1 MVLFQATFLTR
12 ALGYILLAF
21 ALGAAV
27 VTTKIVV
34 QYHNPVFFGDQWAIV
49 ADLQSANGNITA
61 HNLWAQHNEHRIPI
75 ARLAGYADLLLLG
88 GRNTILLVL
97 IFFIQ
102 LVHLAILL
110 AVLRKFGPA
119 DLRFEIPAAALCLY
133 CLFSPLQIENLAWG
147 FQIHFVLILCAASLA
162 FAFAV
167 TQTPPFAGLIA
178 TAWVAELC
186 VSNGVL
192 VWPVLSL
199 VAFGTGY
206 SRQKQIW
213 LAAIGAASVAIYF
226 LGYRTPPYHSN
237 PFESLRHPLAILK
250 FVVTYFRSSFDPS
263 APATS
268 IWPTIAESLTLIV
281 CAWVLTNAFR
291 CFVLRRPGFS
301 RLEKFCYA
309 NQLFLLATVTITALG
324 RLRFGPE
331 QAMASRYQGVALL
344 FWACAGILIL
354 LRSAQAENSS
364 VLVGCEAVL
373 LVLFLAQP
381 ARFAAAEDFARDRKA
396 ISEKAYAA
404 LAQNTNDRAAIGA
417 DFPSVEAVT
426 AWYGYL
432 RSHHLGPD
440 PREFGGAP
448 VSPGLATVHPAT
460 NAPQLNGYQIA
471 PPDACWGFLDE
482 GVPVEGSPHAFT
494 IFGWAWQRT
503 GARLPEKVVLAFP
516 DGAIAQTA
524 GLTVARPDVQK
535 AAPEITSLNTGW
547 TATIQAGSGVRLRA
561 YAILAGQPN
570 EFGDVPTTPTA
581 CPLSNEFVAP

>member
-167 TQTPPFAGLIA
+167 TQTPSFAGLIV

-186 VSNGVL
+186 MSNGVL

-199 VAFGTGY
+199 VAFGVGY

-213 LAAIGAASVAIYF
+213 LGAIGAASVAIYF

-237 PFESLRHPLAILK
+237 PFES
-250 FVVTYFRSSFDPS
+250 
-263 APATS
+263 
-268 IWPTIAESLTLIV
+268 
-281 CAWVLTNAFR
+281 
-291 CFVLRRPGFS
+291 
-301 RLEKFCYA
+301 
-309 NQLFLLATVTITALG
+309 
-324 RLRFGPE
+324 
-331 QAMASRYQGVALL
+331 
-344 FWACAGILIL
+344 
-354 LRSAQAENSS
+354 
-364 VLVGCEAVL
+364 
-373 LVLFLAQP
+373 
-381 ARFAAAEDFARDRKA
+381 
-396 ISEKAYAA
+396 
-404 LAQNTNDRAAIGA
+404 
-417 DFPSVEAVT
+417 
-426 AWYGYL
+426 
-432 RSHHLGPD
+432 
-440 PREFGGAP
+440 
-448 VSPGLATVHPAT
+448 
-460 NAPQLNGYQIA
+460 
-471 PPDACWGFLDE
+471 
-482 GVPVEGSPHAFT
+482 
-494 IFGWAWQRT
+494 
-503 GARLPEKVVLAFP
+503 
-516 DGAIAQTA
+516 
-524 GLTVARPDVQK
+524 
-535 AAPEITSLNTGW
+535 
-547 TATIQAGSGVRLRA
+547 
-561 YAILAGQPN
+561 
-570 EFGDVPTTPTA
+570 
-581 CPLSNEFVAP
+581 